1 MKRVLFDT
9 SVLVAGIVRPH
20 PAHARALP
28 WLKKAKSGEVSM
40 IVSSHT
46 LAELYAVLTTLP
58 VSPRITPDAAW
69 RLIQENI
76 LNNAEISALSASDYK
91 TVIRKLREGGF
102 SGGIVYDALICSSAI
117 KARAETLLTLNVADF
132 RRLLIAG
139 DLSVV
144 EP

>member
-1 MKRVLFDT
+1 MTRVHFDT

-20 PAHARALP
+20 PVHARALP
-28 WLKKAKSGEVSM
+28 WLKKAKSGEIFM

-69 RLIQENI
+69 SLMQENI
-76 LNNAEISALSASDYK
+76 LVKASISALSAADYK
-91 TVIRKLREGGF
+91 VVVRKLKEGGF
-102 SGGIVYDALICSSAI
+102 SGGIIYDALVCSSAT
-117 KARAETLLTLNVADF
+117 KAHAEILLTLNGSDF
-132 RRLLIAG
+132 RRLPMAAG
-139 DLSVV
+139 LSIV